1 MQNPQ
6 GGGIAIEPDDRNNA
20 YRSVV
25 SDVISL
31 IEHVQASLR
40 LIEQEIARETA
51 SGGQETSTN
60 VIVLD
65 DVTPPYVRATA
76 ALKACDANLATPSTP
91 CSTPRPRST
100 TPAIMPGLRR
110 RFRSSAREGITA
122 ALRCRSAAVRPRRPY
137 EMWIMQ
143 LAGQRRRHIAGILP
157 RTPPRFFGDGD
168 FAA

>member
-6 GGGIAIEPDDRNNA
+6 GRGIAIEPEDRDDA

-51 SGGQETSTN
+51 SGSQETSTN

-76 ALKACDANLATPSTP
+76 ALKACDANLAIALHSLLDSKTPEHGTGDYAWSP
-91 CSTPRPRST
+91 
-100 TPAIMPGLRR
+100 PALSIV
-110 RFRSSAREGITA
+110 SA
-122 ALRCRSAAVRPRRPY
+122 
-137 EMWIMQ
+137 
-143 LAGQRRRHIAGILP
+143 
-157 RTPPRFFGDGD
+157 
-168 FAA
+168 

>member
-6 GGGIAIEPDDRNNA
+6 TDLQGGGIEPEDRNDA

-25 SDVISL
+25 SDVVSL

-65 DVTPPYVRATA
+65 DVTPPYVRAPA
-76 ALKACDANLATPSTP
+76 ALKACDANLAIALHSLLDSNTPEHGASDYVWSP
-91 CSTPRPRST
+91 
-100 TPAIMPGLRR
+100 PALSIVC
-110 RFRSSAREGITA
+110 A
-122 ALRCRSAAVRPRRPY
+122 
-137 EMWIMQ
+137 
-143 LAGQRRRHIAGILP
+143 
-157 RTPPRFFGDGD
+157 
-168 FAA
+168 

>member
-51 SGGQETSTN
+51 SGSQDISTN
-60 VIVLD
+60 VVVLD
-65 DVTPPYVRATA
+65 DVTPPYVRATV
-76 ALKACDANLATPSTP
+76 ALRACDANLAIALHSLLDPMTPSNTP
-91 CSTPRPRST
+91 EQGAGDYAWSP
-100 TPAIMPGLRR
+100 PAL
-110 RFRSSAREGITA
+110 SVLSA
-122 ALRCRSAAVRPRRPY
+122 
-137 EMWIMQ
+137 
-143 LAGQRRRHIAGILP
+143 
-157 RTPPRFFGDGD
+157 
-168 FAA
+168 

>member
-6 GGGIAIEPDDRNNA
+6 SGGIAIEPEDRNDA

-51 SGGQETSTN
+51 SGGQETSSN

-76 ALKACDANLATPSTP
+76 ALKACDANLAIALHSLLDPKTPEHDASDYAWSP
-91 CSTPRPRST
+91 
-100 TPAIMPGLRR
+100 PALSIVN
-110 RFRSSAREGITA
+110 A
-122 ALRCRSAAVRPRRPY
+122 
-137 EMWIMQ
+137 
-143 LAGQRRRHIAGILP
+143 
-157 RTPPRFFGDGD
+157 
-168 FAA
+168 